1 MNQSNHRKPLYL
13 SIPVDVLQSENFRL
27 LSGSAVRL
35 LLNSCT
41 ALQLSRG
48 RPTNNGQLVIT
59 RKRMSALG
67 WTSQDL
73 LYSAK
78 NELLHYGFLKVA
90 RTARYQAQSHLYA
103 VTFFRI
109 NECVD
114 IDIASTLEAPDDWKR
129 KRKPFKRRASK
140 QKELNNVV
148 VPFSGT
154 RKEYPQP
161 DNVGNVA

>member
-1 MNQSNHRKPLYL
+1 MNTNRPTFISL
-13 SIPVDVLQSENFRL
+13 PVHVLVSENFRQ

-35 LLNSCT
+35 LLDACIS
-41 ALQLSRG
+41 LRLSRG

-114 IDIASTLEAPDDWKR
+114 IDIASTLEAPDDWQR
-129 KRKPFKRRASK
+129 KRRPFKRKANKRNESRR
-140 QKELNNVV
+140 NV
-148 VPFSGT
+148 VPFIGT
-154 RKEYPQP
+154 RNQPVIP
-161 DNVGNVA
+161 DNIGNCA